1 MNLIRLTYR
10 VKSLAGDFDTS
21 VECDFLNDNTSF
33 MEVTDLVKKDLTIY
47 NKFID
52 GVAAAYMTD
61 YIDGSVNEDALS
73 VATIRVNDWKLAGGY
88 DALTTAEKTMYNNFY
103 ALIENH
109 IQ

>member
-1 MNLIRLTYR
+1 MNIVRLTYR

-33 MEVTDLVKKDLTIY
+33 MEVTDLVKKDLTVY

-73 VATIRVNDWKLAGGY
+73 VATIRVNDWKLAGGFES
-88 DALTTAEKTMYNNFY
+88 LTAAEKTTYNNFY
-103 ALIENH
+103 NLIEKH